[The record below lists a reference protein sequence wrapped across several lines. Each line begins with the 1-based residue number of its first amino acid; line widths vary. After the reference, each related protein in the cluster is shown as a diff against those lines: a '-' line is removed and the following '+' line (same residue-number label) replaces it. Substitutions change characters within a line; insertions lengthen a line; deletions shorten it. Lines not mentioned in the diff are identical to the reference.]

1 MSTRTEKTVTGKNPE
16 IHPVLAE
23 TYVSELLC
31 PSNEHRPLHSL
42 WEDFKREY
50 PLSSTTGKL
59 WFYNA
64 VTESFGPAISRL
76 EGRAVSAGYFL
87 KVKPN

>member
-1 MSTRTEKTVTGKNPE
+1 MSTRTEKAVTGKNTDT
-16 IHPVLAE
+16 HPVLAE

-31 PSNEHRPLHSL
+31 PSNEHRPLHLL
-42 WEDFKREY
+42 WEDFQREY
-50 PLSSTTGKL
+50 PLSGCAGKL
-59 WFYNA
+59 MFYNA
-64 VTESFGPAISRL
+64 VSESFGTAISQL